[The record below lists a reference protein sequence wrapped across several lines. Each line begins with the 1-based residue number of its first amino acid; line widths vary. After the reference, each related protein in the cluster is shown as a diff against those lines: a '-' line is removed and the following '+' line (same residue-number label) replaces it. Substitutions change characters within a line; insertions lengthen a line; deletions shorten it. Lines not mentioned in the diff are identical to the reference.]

1 MPLSIFRR
9 RLVVVGARALL
20 GSSIACAAG
29 LATAQTFPTKPI
41 TLVVPFGAGSG
52 TDLTARAF
60 GQVLSSTFGVP
71 VVIDNRGGANG
82 VIAAQQVARA
92 PADGYTLFFT
102 SNTTQVG
109 NPWLLKK
116 LPYDPEADFAPVTA
130 LGRGSLIAVVP
141 VGSPIRS
148 IPDLIAEARKSPGK
162 VSFGWGSSS
171 SRVAGELFMQM
182 TQTDMLNVP
191 YKSNPLAITDLIGGQ
206 VTVVFTDTPAGL
218 PLVQA
223 GKLRAL
229 GYTGSKR
236 ASALPSVPTIEEQ
249 GVKGYELS
257 YWTAVYAPRGTPAAV
272 VQKLN
277 EAFVSAAQAP
287 TVKSVYEKSN
297 VDVFT
302 TTPEGLAAFQK
313 SEKEKWGRIVKAAG
327 IEPE

>member
-9 RLVVVGARALL
+9 RLVVVAVRALL

-29 LATAQTFPTKPI
+29 LVTAETFPTKPI
-41 TLVVPFGAGSG
+41 TFVVPFGAGSG
-52 TDLTARAF
+52 TDLIARAF
-60 GQVLSSTFGVP
+60 GQVLSTKFGVP
-71 VVIDNRGGANG
+71 VIIENRGGANG

-92 PADGYTLFFT
+92 PADGYTLLLT

-116 LPYDPEADFAPVTA
+116 TSYDPEADFAPVTA
-130 LGRGSLIAVVP
+130 LAKGSLIAVVP
-141 VGSPIRS
+141 AESPMRS
-148 IPDLIAEARKSPGK
+148 IRDLIAEARKSPSK

-171 SRVAGELFMQM
+171 SRVAGEQFKQM

-218 PLVQA
+218 PLLQG

-229 GYTGSKR
+229 GYTGNKR
-236 ASALPSVPTIEEQ
+236 ATALPSVPTIEEQ

-257 YWTAVYAPRGTPAAV
+257 YWNAVYAPRGTPAPI

-287 TVKSVYEKSN
+287 TVKSVYEKS
-297 VDVFT
+297 VLDVFT

-313 SEKEKWGRIVKAAG
+313 SEKEKWGRIIKAAG